1 MNNKNIT
8 SYYTIYRLSKRKRE
22 GERERE
28 RDKEKKL
35 RKHGLDAMRQG
46 IEDHRS
52 EARKQA
58 GELLTLCE

>member
-22 GERERE
+22 GERER
-28 RDKEKKL
+28 DKEKKH
-35 RKHGLDAMRQG
+35 REHGLDAMRQG